1 MSNPSYSWDQ
11 FRSMV
16 ADIYRPP
23 GRAPNTHRKMVHT
36 LALAEACGI
45 RSLDELT
52 TSWVAGFVQWRAA
65 AGVSSNTIRG
75 DLSYLAAA
83 ASIAVEEGLLAKA
96 PSWRRIRPRPGPRSR
111 KVLHSIDGVRK
122 VLELLKSRS
131 GDWAWHRLYALAV
144 LIGCAGLRK
153 QEALRLQVRDV
164 CLDSRTIDVVERDWR
179 LKTLG
184 SEAKV
189 PMCPELAAAMRDW
202 LPWSGPVWLFP
213 GARRLGP
220 WTGGK
225 AAKTPGARLKAAG
238 EEAGVEGL
246 TLSSLRHTFATW
258 SRRRWGL
265 SALQLRDVLRHS
277 TEHTQSHYVHEET
290 DRLAFLA
297 TVERVGY
304 LTSA

>member
-1 MSNPSYSWDQ
+1 MSASSYSWDQ
-11 FRSMV
+11 FRSMIES
-16 ADIYRPP
+16 IYRPP
-23 GRAPNTHRKMVHT
+23 GRAPNTHHKMVHT
-36 LALAEACGI
+36 LQLAEACGI
-45 RSLDELT
+45 RSLAELT
-52 TSWVAGFVQWRAA
+52 TAWAAGFVQWRAA
-65 AGVSSNTIRG
+65 AGVSANTIRG

-83 ASIAVEEGLLAKA
+83 AAIAVEEGMLAKS
-96 PSWRRIRPRPGPRSR
+96 PSWKRIRPRPGPRGR
-111 KVLHSIDGVRK
+111 KVLHSIADVRK
-122 VLELLKSRS
+122 VLEMLKARS

-144 LIGCAGLRK
+144 LIACSGLRK

-164 CLDSRTIDVVERDWR
+164 CLDSRMLDVVERDWR
-179 LKTLG
+179 LKTRG

-189 PMCPELAAAMRDW
+189 PMCPELRAALEGW
-202 LPWSGPVWLFP
+202 LPRSGPVWLFP
-213 GARRLGP
+213 GVRRRGP

-225 AAKTPGARLKAAG
+225 QAKTPGARLKAAG
-238 EEAGVEGL
+238 EEVGVEGL

-265 SALQLRDVLRHS
+265 SAIQLRDVLRHA
-277 TEHTQSHYVHEET
+277 TEHTQAHYVHEET